1 MKKTDIIITNYDLM
15 KQKKAKITCLC
26 DFCFLLFSFFLLLAI
41 RRRLKS
47 HFKNSCFAFY
57 RCFQTLE
64 NNKSPRPKGL
74 GLSSLFSCVET
85 PVKHSHSFLKYYLLH
100 LVVTGFFKN
109 TLTTVFN
116 ISRITFTVLTFR
128 VIVKV
133 LL

>member
-26 DFCFLLFSFFLLLAI
+26 DFCFLLFYFFLLLAI

-64 NNKSPRPKGL
+64 NNK
-74 GLSSLFSCVET
+74 SLFSCVET

-116 ISRITFTVLTFR
+116 ISRINFTVLTFR